1 MPGVRLPTCNT
12 DNIEDMTVIL
22 KRQTGLSSLGM
33 LLVVVL
39 VVGGMLLAMK
49 LIPLYIDDYAIGK
62 ALSTLQDEKELYGSP
77 KPNIRNILR
86 RKLTADY
93 TRDLLDEEI
102 IITKNKGELL
112 IDVIYEARVPI
123 VYNLDIVA
131 KFEHHFVQK
140 Q

>member
-1 MPGVRLPTCNT
+1 M
-12 DNIEDMTVIL
+12 IL

-62 ALSTLQDEKELYGSP
+62 ALAALQEEETLYESP
-77 KPNIRNILR
+77 KFKIREALR

-93 TRDLLDEEI
+93 TRELTDDEI
-102 IITKNKGELL
+102 VVTKNKSDLR
-112 IDVIYEARVPI
+112 IDVVYEARVPV

-131 KFEHHFVQK
+131 KFEHHFVQE